1 MSDDFLKKISNKEK
15 DDKSNPFSQV
25 FQEKRESTGRSTQ
38 KDKKN
43 EGGID
48 GIENLGN
55 TGTPSADISLS
66 DDAAKTEDIP
76 AREPAKDNILDKEE
90 KDSSDINIPTNDM
103 TKADIFND
111 NTASDNDL
119 VINTSSSYNN
129 LDFGESSE
137 AKGFSDDIINKITGC
152 LKENKWQEA
161 IKLIEEN
168 KHE

>member
-15 DDKSNPFSQV
+15 NDKNNPFSRV
-25 FQEKRESTGRSTQ
+25 FQEKRESTGKNID

-55 TGTPSADISLS
+55 TGTPSAETSFS
-66 DDAAKTEDIP
+66 DDTQKTEDIP
-76 AREPAKDNILDKEE
+76 AKEPAKDNILDKEG
-90 KDSSDINIPTNDM
+90 KDASGVNIPTNDM

-111 NTASDNDL
+111 NTASDNEL

-129 LDFGESSE
+129 LDFGDSSE

-152 LKENKWQEA
+152 LKENRWQEA